1 MLIPNSA
8 SEEIKEKEIDNEK
21 IIINPYCGNESLTRR
36 EAIDCIN
43 RLSGI
48 LLADEYFNSQK

>member
-8 SEEIKEKEIDNEK
+8 SEEIKEKVIDNEK
-21 IIINPYCGNESLTRR
+21 IIINPYHGSENLTRI

-43 RLSGI
+43 RLSGM
-48 LLADEYFNSQK
+48 LLADGYFNSKK